1 MGNEIGQF
9 REWDEKRE
17 QDWNLLDFPIHE
29 AFYHYMKELNHLYL
43 DHPALWEKDFNRD
56 GFTWLDCH
64 QEGRVIYA
72 MQRMAGDQTV
82 IGVFNFS
89 AQPQK
94 AMPYRCRKTAAIASC
109 LTAIGVLWR
118 QQKTGRAGI

>member
-43 DHPALWEKDFNRD
+43 DHPALWER
-56 GFTWLDCH
+56 T
-64 QEGRVIYA
+64 
-72 MQRMAGDQTV
+72 
-82 IGVFNFS
+82 
-89 AQPQK
+89 
-94 AMPYRCRKTAAIASC
+94 
-109 LTAIGVLWR
+109 LTATVLPGWTAIR
-118 QQKTGRAGI
+118 RGA